1 MKINHNMGAMNS
13 KRNMKI
19 NNKASSKSIEKLSSG
34 LRISSAGD
42 DVAGL
47 SISEKMRS
55 QIRGLEQASRN
66 AADGIT
72 LIQTAEGA
80 LNETNSIL
88 QRMREL
94 SVQSIN
100 DTNNESD
107 RNAIQKEINS
117 LTSEIN
123 RIANNTEYNTKKLLT
138 GGDGK
143 GIKAINL
150 DFNGTEV
157 THTKGNDAV
166 TKGMKVGVEISPNLS
181 SSTIPQPDGFNF
193 ELNGIALSVRYVYE
207 PTNGKVGDITYGVL
221 GTNGII
227 TQSPTPSGVITG
239 GQVKITNTPNG
250 TISASD
256 TEKVAEATAIL
267 FQKQID
273 SNPTLNG
280 EFKAYNKGSQII
292 IEALDKNGTVSNGQ
306 MVISGINSSKNGL
319 TVSDVNTG
327 NTVGNGTTIGKQDI
341 PAKGASTT
349 IDFSNVAAT
358 LDDIKAL
365 VDAGMSINGQTIQFF
380 DSTDGPYKGK
390 AIGIDIKGV
399 TNAEQLVDAI
409 ITQTQNKL
417 HGVELT
423 KDGNSKLV
431 ITSTTKGEHS
441 KLEIFNGNSYNKDIE
456 ISLQVGSNENQSM
469 LVSIG
474 EMTAI
479 GLGLV
484 GVGDGFRTVYEVDDG
499 EGNYNVE
506 CSLDVTTAKNAQ
518 NAIGIIDEATKK
530 VSTQR
535 SALGAYQ
542 NRLQYVVNNLNY
554 SAENTISSESKI
566 RDTDMA
572 LEITKNAKS
581 NVLLQ
586 AAQSM
591 MAQANSAPEQIIQ
604 LLK

>member
-13 KRNMKI
+13 GRNMKV
-19 NNKASSKSIEKLSSG
+19 KGKDSSKSMEKLSSG

-47 SISEKMRS
+47 SISEKMRA

-66 AADGIT
+66 AGDGIT

-80 LNETNSIL
+80 LYETSSIL

-94 SVQSIN
+94 SVQAANDIN
-100 DTNNESD
+100 SESD
-107 RNAIQKEINS
+107 RKAIQEEMNE

-123 RIANNTEYNTKKLLT
+123 KIANTTEFNTKKLLT
-138 GGDGK
+138 GGEGT
-143 GIKAINL
+143 GIKPIDI
-150 DFNGTEV
+150 DFFGKEV

-207 PTNGKVGDITYGVL
+207 PTNGKVGDITYGIL

-239 GQVKITNTPNG
+239 GQVKITNTPDG

-273 SNPTLNG
+273 SNATLRG
-280 EFKAYNKGSQII
+280 EFKAYNKGSQVI

-349 IDFSNVAAT
+349 IDFSRLAAT
-358 LDDIKAL
+358 EKDIQAL
-365 VDAGMSINGQTIQFF
+365 VDSGMSIDGQNIQFY

-390 AIGIDIKGV
+390 SIGIDIKGLK
-399 TNAEQLVDAI
+399 NPEELVNAI
-409 ITQTQNKL
+409 IDQTKNKL
-417 HGVELT
+417 HGVTLT
-423 KDGNSKLV
+423 RDGNKLV
-431 ITSTTKGEHS
+431 ITSNTVGEKS
-441 KLEIFNGNSYNKDIE
+441 KLEVINGNSYSQDIQIE
-456 ISLQVGSNENQSM
+456 LQVGANNSQSM
-469 LVSIG
+469 VVSIG
-474 EMTAI
+474 EMTAKA
-479 GLGLV
+479 LGLV
-484 GVGDGFRTVYEVDDG
+484 GPGDGFRTEYDVDDG
-499 EGNYNVE
+499 NGNYNVE
-506 CSLDVTTAKNAQ
+506 CALDVTTFENAKNAISVID
-518 NAIGIIDEATKK
+518 NATNK
-530 VSTQR
+530 VSNQR
-535 SALGAYQ
+535 ASLGAYQ
-542 NRLQYVVNNLNY
+542 NRLEHIYSNLKN

-572 LEITKNAKS
+572 LEVTKNAKS
-581 NVLLQ
+581 DILLQ

>member
-138 GGDGK
+138 GGEGK

-166 TKGMKVGVEISPNLS
+166 TKGMKVGVDIKAGLS
-181 SSTIPQPDGFNF
+181 SNAVPRPDGFNF
-193 ELNGIALSVRYVYE
+193 ELKGVALSVSFVHL
-207 PTNGKVGDITYGVL
+207 PNGNVGDITYA
-221 GTNGII
+221 
-227 TQSPTPSGVITG
+227 TQNNGVITG
-239 GQVKITNTPNG
+239 GQVKITNTQNG
-250 TISASD
+250 TLEAKD
-256 TEKVAEATAIL
+256 VEKVAKATAEL

-292 IEALDKNGTVSNGQ
+292 IEALDSNGTVSNGE
-306 MVISGINSSKNGL
+306 MKITGIASSKNGL
-319 TVSDVNTG
+319 TVSDANTG
-327 NTVGNGTTIGKQDI
+327 NVVGDGATIGKQDI

-358 LDDIKAL
+358 LDGIKAL

>member
-157 THTKGNDAV
+157 IHTKGNDAV
-166 TKGMKVGVEISPNLS
+166 TKGMKVGVTISSNLS
-181 SSTIPQPDGFNF
+181 SSIIPQPDGFNF
-193 ELNGIALSVRYVYE
+193 ELKGVALSVRYVSDKA
-207 PTNGKVGDITYGVL
+207 NNVGNIQYANYG
-221 GTNGII
+221 
-227 TQSPTPSGVITG
+227 GVITG
-239 GQVKITNTPNG
+239 GNITITNTDNG
-250 TISASD
+250 TIAASD
-256 TEKVAEATAIL
+256 VEKVAKSTAEL

-273 SNPTLNG
+273 SNNSLKG

-292 IEALDKNGTVSNGQ
+292 IEALDSNGTVSNAE
-306 MVISGINSSKNGL
+306 MKVTGIASSSNGL
-319 TVSDVNTG
+319 TITDVNTG

-474 EMTAI
+474 EMTAK

-566 RDTDMA
+566 RDIDMA

-591 MAQANSAPEQIIQ
+591 MAQANSAPGQIIQ

>member
-138 GGDGK
+138 GGEGK

-181 SSTIPQPDGFNF
+181 SSTTPQPDGFNF
-193 ELNGIALSVRYVYE
+193 ELNGIALSVRYVSDKA
-207 PTNGKVGDITYGVL
+207 NNVGHIKYANYG
-221 GTNGII
+221 
-227 TQSPTPSGVITG
+227 GVITG
-239 GQVKITNTPNG
+239 GNITITNTDNG
-250 TISASD
+250 TIAASD
-256 TEKVAEATAIL
+256 VEKVAKSTAEL

-273 SNPTLNG
+273 SNNSLKG

-292 IEALDKNGTVSNGQ
+292 IEALDSNGTVSNAE
-306 MVISGINSSKNGL
+306 MKVTGIASSSNGL
-319 TVSDVNTG
+319 TITDVNTG

-365 VDAGMSINGQTIQFF
+365 VDAGMSINGQTIQFY

-423 KDGNSKLV
+423 KDGNNKLV

-474 EMTAI
+474 EMTAK

-566 RDTDMA
+566 RDIDMA

-591 MAQANSAPEQIIQ
+591 MAQANSAPDQIIQ

>member
-157 THTKGNDAV
+157 THTKGSDAV
-166 TKGMKVGVEISPNLS
+166 TKGMKVGVTISSNLS
-181 SSTIPQPDGFNF
+181 SSIIPQPDGFNF
-193 ELNGIALSVRYVYE
+193 ELKGVALSVRYVSDKA
-207 PTNGKVGDITYGVL
+207 NNVGHIQYANYG
-221 GTNGII
+221 
-227 TQSPTPSGVITG
+227 GVITG
-239 GQVKITNTPNG
+239 GNITITNTDNG
-250 TISASD
+250 TIAASD
-256 TEKVAEATAIL
+256 VEKVAKSTAEL

-273 SNPTLNG
+273 SNNSLKG

-292 IEALDKNGTVSNGQ
+292 IEALDSNGTVSNAE
-306 MVISGINSSKNGL
+306 MKVTGIASSSNGL
-319 TVSDVNTG
+319 TITDVNTG

-423 KDGNSKLV
+423 KDGNNKLV

-474 EMTAI
+474 EMTAK

-581 NVLLQ
+581 DILLQ

-591 MAQANSAPEQIIQ
+591 MAQANSAPQQIIQ

>member
-1 MKINHNMGAMNS
+1 
-13 KRNMKI
+13 
-19 NNKASSKSIEKLSSG
+19 
-34 LRISSAGD
+34 
-42 DVAGL
+42 
-47 SISEKMRS
+47 
-55 QIRGLEQASRN
+55 
-66 AADGIT
+66 
-72 LIQTAEGA
+72 
-80 LNETNSIL
+80 
-88 QRMREL
+88 MREL

-166 TKGMKVGVEISPNLS
+166 TKGMKVGVTISSNLS
-181 SSTIPQPDGFNF
+181 SSIMPQPDGFNF
-193 ELNGIALSVRYVYE
+193 ELKGVALSVRYVSDKA
-207 PTNGKVGDITYGVL
+207 NNVGHIQYANYG
-221 GTNGII
+221 
-227 TQSPTPSGVITG
+227 GVITG
-239 GQVKITNTPNG
+239 GNITITNTDNG
-250 TISASD
+250 TIAASD
-256 TEKVAEATAIL
+256 VEKVAKSTAEL

-273 SNPTLNG
+273 SNATLRG

-292 IEALDKNGTVSNGQ
+292 IEALDSNGTVSNAE
-306 MVISGINSSKNGL
+306 MKVTGIDSSSNGL
-319 TVSDVNTG
+319 TITDVNTG

-365 VDAGMSINGQTIQFF
+365 VDAGMSINGQTIQFY
-380 DSTDGPYKGK
+380 DSDDEPYKGK

-409 ITQTQNKL
+409 IAQTQNKL

-423 KDGNSKLV
+423 KDGNNKLV

-474 EMTAI
+474 EMTAK

-530 VSTQR
+530 VSTRR

-586 AAQSM
+586 
-591 MAQANSAPEQIIQ
+591 Q
-604 LLK
+604 LNL

>member
-66 AADGIT
+66 AGDGIT

-166 TKGMKVGVEISPNLS
+166 TKGMKVGVDIKAGLS
-181 SSTIPQPDGFNF
+181 SNAIPRPDGFNF
-193 ELNGIALSVRYVYE
+193 ELKGVALSVSFVHL
-207 PTNGKVGDITYGVL
+207 PNGNVGDITYA
-221 GTNGII
+221 
-227 TQSPTPSGVITG
+227 TQNNGVITG
-239 GQVKITNTPNG
+239 GQIKITNTQDG
-250 TISASD
+250 TLEAKD
-256 TEKVAEATAIL
+256 VEKVAKATAEL

-292 IEALDKNGTVSNGQ
+292 IEALDSNGTVSNGE
-306 MVISGINSSKNGL
+306 MKITGIASSKNGL
-319 TVSDVNTG
+319 TVSDANTG
-327 NTVGNGTTIGKQDI
+327 NVVGNGATIGKQDI

-365 VDAGMSINGQTIQFF
+365 VDAGMSINGQTIQFY
-380 DSTDGPYKGK
+380 DSDDEPYKGK

-399 TNAEQLVDAI
+399 TNAEPVSY
-409 ITQTQNKL
+409 T
-417 HGVELT
+417 HLT
-423 KDGNSKLV
+423 LP
-431 ITSTTKGEHS
+431 TKR
-441 KLEIFNGNSYNKDIE
+441 I
-456 ISLQVGSNENQSM
+456 V
-469 LVSIG
+469 
-474 EMTAI
+474 
-479 GLGLV
+479 
-484 GVGDGFRTVYEVDDG
+484 
-499 EGNYNVE
+499 
-506 CSLDVTTAKNAQ
+506 
-518 NAIGIIDEATKK
+518 
-530 VSTQR
+530 
-535 SALGAYQ
+535 
-542 NRLQYVVNNLNY
+542 
-554 SAENTISSESKI
+554 
-566 RDTDMA
+566 
-572 LEITKNAKS
+572 
-581 NVLLQ
+581 
-586 AAQSM
+586 
-591 MAQANSAPEQIIQ
+591 
-604 LLK
+604 

>member
-100 DTNNESD
+100 DTNNEND

-166 TKGMKVGVEISPNLS
+166 TKGMKVGVDIKAGLS
-181 SSTIPQPDGFNF
+181 SNAMPRPDGFNF
-193 ELNGIALSVRYVYE
+193 ELKGVALSVSFVHL
-207 PTNGKVGDITYGVL
+207 PNGNVGDITYA
-221 GTNGII
+221 
-227 TQSPTPSGVITG
+227 TQNNGVITG
-239 GQVKITNTPNG
+239 GQVKITNTQNG
-250 TISASD
+250 TLEAKD
-256 TEKVAEATAIL
+256 VEKVAKATAEL

-292 IEALDKNGTVSNGQ
+292 IEALDSNGTVSNGE
-306 MVISGINSSKNGL
+306 MKITGIASSKNGL
-319 TVSDVNTG
+319 TISDANTG
-327 NTVGNGTTIGKQDI
+327 NVVGDGATIGKQDI

-423 KDGNSKLV
+423 KDGNNKLV

-474 EMTAI
+474 EMTAK
-479 GLGLV
+479 GLGLA

-506 CSLDVTTAKNAQ
+506 CSLDVTTTKNAQ

-566 RDTDMA
+566 RDIDMA

>member
-157 THTKGNDAV
+157 IHTKGNDAV
-166 TKGMKVGVEISPNLS
+166 TKGMKVGVTISSNLS
-181 SSTIPQPDGFNF
+181 SSIIPQPDGFNF
-193 ELNGIALSVRYVYE
+193 ELKGVALSVRYVSDKA
-207 PTNGKVGDITYGVL
+207 NNVGHIQYANYG
-221 GTNGII
+221 
-227 TQSPTPSGVITG
+227 GVITG
-239 GQVKITNTPNG
+239 GNITITNTDNG
-250 TISASD
+250 TIAASD
-256 TEKVAEATAIL
+256 VEKVAKSTAEL

-273 SNPTLNG
+273 SNNSLKG

-292 IEALDKNGTVSNGQ
+292 IEALDSNGTVSNAE
-306 MVISGINSSKNGL
+306 MKVTGIASSSNGL
-319 TVSDVNTG
+319 TITDVNTG

-474 EMTAI
+474 EMTAK

-566 RDTDMA
+566 RDIDMA

-591 MAQANSAPEQIIQ
+591 MAQANSAPGQIIQ

>member
-1 MKINHNMGAMNS
+1 
-13 KRNMKI
+13 
-19 NNKASSKSIEKLSSG
+19 
-34 LRISSAGD
+34 
-42 DVAGL
+42 
-47 SISEKMRS
+47 
-55 QIRGLEQASRN
+55 
-66 AADGIT
+66 
-72 LIQTAEGA
+72 
-80 LNETNSIL
+80 
-88 QRMREL
+88 
-94 SVQSIN
+94 
-100 DTNNESD
+100 
-107 RNAIQKEINS
+107 
-117 LTSEIN
+117 
-123 RIANNTEYNTKKLLT
+123 
-138 GGDGK
+138 
-143 GIKAINL
+143 
-150 DFNGTEV
+150 
-157 THTKGNDAV
+157 
-166 TKGMKVGVEISPNLS
+166 
-181 SSTIPQPDGFNF
+181 
-193 ELNGIALSVRYVYE
+193 
-207 PTNGKVGDITYGVL
+207 
-221 GTNGII
+221 
-227 TQSPTPSGVITG
+227 
-239 GQVKITNTPNG
+239 
-250 TISASD
+250 
-256 TEKVAEATAIL
+256 
-267 FQKQID
+267 
-273 SNPTLNG
+273 
-280 EFKAYNKGSQII
+280 
-292 IEALDKNGTVSNGQ
+292 
-306 MVISGINSSKNGL
+306 
-319 TVSDVNTG
+319 
-327 NTVGNGTTIGKQDI
+327 
-341 PAKGASTT
+341 
-349 IDFSNVAAT
+349 
-358 LDDIKAL
+358 
-365 VDAGMSINGQTIQFF
+365 MSINGQTIQFF
-380 DSTDGPYKGK
+380 DSTDGPYQGK

-423 KDGNSKLV
+423 KDGNKLV

-474 EMTAI
+474 EMTAK
-479 GLGLV
+479 GLGLA

-566 RDTDMA
+566 RDIDMA

>member
-19 NNKASSKSIEKLSSG
+19 NNKASSKSMEKLSSG

-47 SISEKMRS
+47 SISEKMRA

-80 LNETNSIL
+80 LNETHSIL

-94 SVQSIN
+94 SVQAVN
-100 DTNNESD
+100 DTNTESD
-107 RNAIQKEINS
+107 RKALQEEMNE

-123 RIANNTEYNTKKLLT
+123 RIANTTEFNTKKILT
-138 GGDGK
+138 GGQGN
-143 GIKAINL
+143 GVKAINL

-157 THTKGNDAV
+157 THTKGSDAI
-166 TKGMKVGVEISPNLS
+166 TKGMKVGVTISSNLS
-181 SSTIPQPDGFNF
+181 SSIMPQPDGFNF

-207 PTNGKVGDITYGVL
+207 PTNGKVGDITYGIL

-273 SNPTLNG
+273 SNATLRG

-327 NTVGNGTTIGKQDI
+327 NTVVNGTTIGKQDI

-349 IDFSNVAAT
+349 IDFSTIAAT
-358 LDDIKAL
+358 KDDIKAL

-380 DSTDGPYKGK
+380 DSTDGPYMGK
-390 AIGIDIKGV
+390 AIGIDIKDA
-399 TNAEQLVDAI
+399 TNAEELVQAI
-409 ITQTQNKL
+409 IDQTKTKL
-417 HGVELT
+417 QGVDLT
-423 KDGNSKLV
+423 RDGNKLV
-431 ITSTTKGEHS
+431 ITSQTVGENS
-441 KLEIFNGNSYNKDIE
+441 VLEVFNGNSYNEDIE
-456 ISLQVGSNENQSM
+456 IKLQVGSNKEQSM

-474 EMTAI
+474 NMRARA
-479 GLGLV
+479 LGLV
-484 GVGDGFRTVYEVDDG
+484 GAGAGFTKEPGVTDGTDTKKYERA
-499 EGNYNVE
+499 
-506 CSLDVTTAKNAQ
+506 LDVTTSKSAES
-518 NAIGIIDEATKK
+518 AIKIIDEATKK
-530 VSTQR
+530 VSDQR
-535 SALGAYQ
+535 AALGAYQ

-572 LEITKNAKS
+572 LEVTKNSKS
-581 NVLLQ
+581 DILLQ

>member
-157 THTKGNDAV
+157 THTKGSDAV
-166 TKGMKVGVEISPNLS
+166 TKGMKVGVTISSNLS
-181 SSTIPQPDGFNF
+181 SSIIPQPDGFNF
-193 ELNGIALSVRYVYE
+193 ELKGVALSVRYVSDKA
-207 PTNGKVGDITYGVL
+207 NNVGHIQYANYG
-221 GTNGII
+221 
-227 TQSPTPSGVITG
+227 GVITG
-239 GQVKITNTPNG
+239 GNITITNTDNG
-250 TISASD
+250 TIAASD
-256 TEKVAEATAIL
+256 VEKVAKSTAEL

-273 SNPTLNG
+273 SNNSLKG

-292 IEALDKNGTVSNGQ
+292 IEALDSNGTVSNAE
-306 MVISGINSSKNGL
+306 MKVTGIASSSNGL
-319 TVSDVNTG
+319 TITDVNTG

-365 VDAGMSINGQTIQFF
+365 VDAGMSINGQTIQFY
-380 DSTDGPYKGK
+380 DSDDEPYKGK

-423 KDGNSKLV
+423 KDGNNKLV

-474 EMTAI
+474 EMTAK

-566 RDTDMA
+566 RDIDMA

-591 MAQANSAPEQIIQ
+591 MAQANSAPDQIIQ

>member
-166 TKGMKVGVEISPNLS
+166 TKGMKVGVDIKAGLS
-181 SSTIPQPDGFNF
+181 SNAIPRPDGFNF
-193 ELNGIALSVRYVYE
+193 ELKGVALSVSFVHL
-207 PTNGKVGDITYGVL
+207 PNGNVGDITYA
-221 GTNGII
+221 
-227 TQSPTPSGVITG
+227 TQNNGVITG
-239 GQVKITNTPNG
+239 GQIKITNTQDG
-250 TISASD
+250 TLEAKD
-256 TEKVAEATAIL
+256 VEKVAKATAEL

-292 IEALDKNGTVSNGQ
+292 IEALDSNGTVSNGE
-306 MVISGINSSKNGL
+306 MKITGIASSKNGL
-319 TVSDVNTG
+319 TVSDANTG
-327 NTVGNGTTIGKQDI
+327 NVVGDGATIGKQDI

-365 VDAGMSINGQTIQFF
+365 VDAGMSINGQTIQFY

-423 KDGNSKLV
+423 KDGNNKLV

-474 EMTAI
+474 EMTAK

-566 RDTDMA
+566 RDIDMA

-591 MAQANSAPEQIIQ
+591 MAQANSAPDQIIQ

>member
-138 GGDGK
+138 GGEGK

-193 ELNGIALSVRYVYE
+193 ELNGIALSVRYVSDKA
-207 PTNGKVGDITYGVL
+207 NNVGHIEYANYG
-221 GTNGII
+221 
-227 TQSPTPSGVITG
+227 GVITG
-239 GQVKITNTPNG
+239 GNITITNTVDG
-250 TISASD
+250 TIVASD
-256 TEKVAEATAIL
+256 VEKVAKSTAEL

-273 SNPTLNG
+273 SNNSLKG

-292 IEALDKNGTVSNGQ
+292 IEALDSNGTVSNAE
-306 MVISGINSSKNGL
+306 MKVTGIASSSNGL
-319 TVSDVNTG
+319 TITDVNTG

-380 DSTDGPYKGK
+380 DSTDEPYKGK

-423 KDGNSKLV
+423 KDGNNKLV

-474 EMTAI
+474 EMTAK

-566 RDTDMA
+566 RDIDMA

-591 MAQANSAPEQIIQ
+591 MAQANSAPDQIIQ

>member
-166 TKGMKVGVEISPNLS
+166 TKGMKVGVTISSNLS
-181 SSTIPQPDGFNF
+181 SSIMPQPDGFNF
-193 ELNGIALSVRYVYE
+193 ELKGVALSVRYVSDKA
-207 PTNGKVGDITYGVL
+207 NNVGHIQYANYG
-221 GTNGII
+221 
-227 TQSPTPSGVITG
+227 GVITG
-239 GQVKITNTPNG
+239 GNITITNTDNG
-250 TISASD
+250 TIAASD
-256 TEKVAEATAIL
+256 VEKVAKSTAEL

-273 SNPTLNG
+273 SNATLRG

-292 IEALDKNGTVSNGQ
+292 IEALDSNGTVSNAE
-306 MVISGINSSKNGL
+306 MKVTGIDSSSNGL
-319 TVSDVNTG
+319 TITDVNTG

-365 VDAGMSINGQTIQFF
+365 VDAGMSINGQTIQFY
-380 DSTDGPYKGK
+380 DSDDEPYKGK

-423 KDGNSKLV
+423 KDGNNKLV

-474 EMTAI
+474 EMTAK

>member
-193 ELNGIALSVRYVYE
+193 ELNGIALSVRYVSDKA
-207 PTNGKVGDITYGVL
+207 NNVGYIQYANYG
-221 GTNGII
+221 
-227 TQSPTPSGVITG
+227 GVITG
-239 GQVKITNTPNG
+239 GNITITNTDNG
-250 TISASD
+250 TIAASD
-256 TEKVAEATAIL
+256 VEKVAKSTAEL

-280 EFKAYNKGSQII
+280 EFKAYNKGSKII
-292 IEALDKNGTVSNGQ
+292 IEALDSNGTVSNAE
-306 MVISGINSSKNGL
+306 MKVTGIASSSNGL
-319 TVSDVNTG
+319 TITDVNTG
-327 NTVGNGTTIGKQDI
+327 NIVGNGTTIGKQDI

-423 KDGNSKLV
+423 KDGNNKLV

-474 EMTAI
+474 EMTAR

-566 RDTDMA
+566 RDIDMA

-591 MAQANSAPEQIIQ
+591 MAQANSAPDQIIQ

>member
-66 AADGIT
+66 AGDGIT

-157 THTKGNDAV
+157 THTKGSDAV
-166 TKGMKVGVEISPNLS
+166 TKGMKVGVTISSNLS
-181 SSTIPQPDGFNF
+181 SSIMPQPDGFNF
-193 ELNGIALSVRYVYE
+193 ELKGVALSVRYVSDKA
-207 PTNGKVGDITYGVL
+207 NNVGHIQYANYG
-221 GTNGII
+221 
-227 TQSPTPSGVITG
+227 GVITG
-239 GQVKITNTPNG
+239 GNITITNTDNG
-250 TISASD
+250 TIAASD
-256 TEKVAEATAIL
+256 VEKVAKSTAEL

-273 SNPTLNG
+273 SNNSLKG

-292 IEALDKNGTVSNGQ
+292 IEALDSNGTVSNAE
-306 MVISGINSSKNGL
+306 MKVTGIDSSSNGL
-319 TVSDVNTG
+319 TITDVNTG
-327 NTVGNGTTIGKQDI
+327 NTVVNGTTIGKQDI

-365 VDAGMSINGQTIQFF
+365 VDAGMSINGQTIQFY
-380 DSTDGPYKGK
+380 DSDDEPYKGK

-423 KDGNSKLV
+423 KDGNNKLV

-474 EMTAI
+474 EMTAK

>member
-166 TKGMKVGVEISPNLS
+166 TKGMKVGVDIKAGLS
-181 SSTIPQPDGFNF
+181 SNAVPRPDGFNF
-193 ELNGIALSVRYVYE
+193 ELKGVALSVSFVHL
-207 PTNGKVGDITYGVL
+207 PNGNVGDITYA
-221 GTNGII
+221 
-227 TQSPTPSGVITG
+227 TQNNGVITG
-239 GQVKITNTPNG
+239 GQVKITNTQNG
-250 TISASD
+250 TLEAKD
-256 TEKVAEATAIL
+256 VEKVAKATAEL

-273 SNPTLNG
+273 SNATLRG

-292 IEALDKNGTVSNGQ
+292 IEALDSNGTVSNGE
-306 MVISGINSSKNGL
+306 MKITGIASSKNGL
-319 TVSDVNTG
+319 TVSDANTG
-327 NTVGNGTTIGKQDI
+327 NVVGDGATIGKQDI

-423 KDGNSKLV
+423 KDGNKLV

-506 CSLDVTTAKNAQ
+506 CSLDVTTSKNAQ

>member
-166 TKGMKVGVEISPNLS
+166 TKGMKVGVDIKAGLS
-181 SSTIPQPDGFNF
+181 SNAIPRPDGFNF
-193 ELNGIALSVRYVYE
+193 ELKGVALSVSFVHL
-207 PTNGKVGDITYGVL
+207 PNGNVGDITYA
-221 GTNGII
+221 
-227 TQSPTPSGVITG
+227 TQNNGVITG
-239 GQVKITNTPNG
+239 GQIKITNTQDG
-250 TISASD
+250 TLEAKD
-256 TEKVAEATAIL
+256 VEKVAKATAEL

-292 IEALDKNGTVSNGQ
+292 IEALDSNGTVSNGE
-306 MVISGINSSKNGL
+306 MKITGIASSKNGL
-319 TVSDVNTG
+319 TVSDANTG
-327 NTVGNGTTIGKQDI
+327 NVVGNGATIGKQDI

-423 KDGNSKLV
+423 KDGNNKLV

-474 EMTAI
+474 EMTAK

-484 GVGDGFRTVYEVDDG
+484 GVGDGFRIVYEVDDG
-499 EGNYNVE
+499 EGMFTRCNYCKK
-506 CSLDVTTAKNAQ
+506 CSKC
-518 NAIGIIDEATKK
+518 
-530 VSTQR
+530 
-535 SALGAYQ
+535 
-542 NRLQYVVNNLNY
+542 NRNN
-554 SAENTISSESKI
+554 
-566 RDTDMA
+566 
-572 LEITKNAKS
+572 
-581 NVLLQ
+581 
-586 AAQSM
+586 
-591 MAQANSAPEQIIQ
+591 
-604 LLK
+604 

>member
-66 AADGIT
+66 AGDGIT

-107 RNAIQKEINS
+107 RNAIQKEISS

-166 TKGMKVGVEISPNLS
+166 TKGMKVGVDIKVGLS
-181 SSTIPQPDGFNF
+181 SNAIPRPDGFNF
-193 ELNGIALSVRYVYE
+193 ELKGVALSVSFVHL
-207 PTNGKVGDITYGVL
+207 PNGNVGDITYAAQ
-221 GTNGII
+221 NN
-227 TQSPTPSGVITG
+227 GVITG
-239 GQVKITNTPNG
+239 GQVKITNTQNG
-250 TISASD
+250 TLEAKD
-256 TEKVAEATAIL
+256 VEKVAKATAEL

-292 IEALDKNGTVSNGQ
+292 IEALDSNGTVSNGE
-306 MVISGINSSKNGL
+306 MKITGIASSKNGL
-319 TVSDVNTG
+319 TVSDANTG
-327 NTVGNGTTIGKQDI
+327 NVVGDGATIGKQDI

-365 VDAGMSINGQTIQFF
+365 VDAGMSINGQTIQFY
-380 DSTDGPYKGK
+380 DSDDEPYKGK

-423 KDGNSKLV
+423 KDGNKLV

-474 EMTAI
+474 EMTAK

-566 RDTDMA
+566 RDIDMA

-581 NVLLQ
+581 DILLQ

>member
-166 TKGMKVGVEISPNLS
+166 TKGMKVGVTISSNLS
-181 SSTIPQPDGFNF
+181 SSIMPQPDGFNF
-193 ELNGIALSVRYVYE
+193 ELKGVALSVRYVSDKA
-207 PTNGKVGDITYGVL
+207 NNVGHIQYANYG
-221 GTNGII
+221 
-227 TQSPTPSGVITG
+227 GVITG
-239 GQVKITNTPNG
+239 GNITITNTDNG
-250 TISASD
+250 TIAASD
-256 TEKVAEATAIL
+256 VEKVAKSTAEL

-280 EFKAYNKGSQII
+280 EFKAYNKGSKII
-292 IEALDKNGTVSNGQ
+292 IEALDSNGTVSNAE
-306 MVISGINSSKNGL
+306 MKVTGIASSSNGL
-319 TVSDVNTG
+319 TITDVNTG
-327 NTVGNGTTIGKQDI
+327 NIVGNGTTIGKQDI

-423 KDGNSKLV
+423 KDGNNKLV

-474 EMTAI
+474 EMTAR

-566 RDTDMA
+566 RDIDMA

-591 MAQANSAPEQIIQ
+591 MAQANSAPDQIIQ

>member
-166 TKGMKVGVEISPNLS
+166 TKGMKVGVDIKAGLS
-181 SSTIPQPDGFNF
+181 SNAIPRPDGFNF
-193 ELNGIALSVRYVYE
+193 ELKGVALSVSFVHL
-207 PTNGKVGDITYGVL
+207 PNGNVGDITYA
-221 GTNGII
+221 
-227 TQSPTPSGVITG
+227 TQNNGVITG
-239 GQVKITNTPNG
+239 GQIKITNTQDG
-250 TISASD
+250 TLEAKD
-256 TEKVAEATAIL
+256 VEKVAKATAEL

-292 IEALDKNGTVSNGQ
+292 IEALDSNGTVSNGE
-306 MVISGINSSKNGL
+306 MKITGIASSKNGL
-319 TVSDVNTG
+319 TVSDANTG
-327 NTVGNGTTIGKQDI
+327 NVVGNGATIGKQDI

-399 TNAEQLVDAI
+399 KNAEQLVDAI

-423 KDGNSKLV
+423 KDGNNKLV

-474 EMTAI
+474 EMTAK

-484 GVGDGFRTVYEVDDG
+484 GVGDGFRIVYEVDDG

-566 RDTDMA
+566 RDIDMA

-591 MAQANSAPEQIIQ
+591 MAQANSAPDQIIQ

>member
-166 TKGMKVGVEISPNLS
+166 TKGMKVGVDIKAGLS
-181 SSTIPQPDGFNF
+181 SNAMPRPDGFNF
-193 ELNGIALSVRYVYE
+193 ELKGVALSVSFVHL
-207 PTNGKVGDITYGVL
+207 PNGNVGDITYA
-221 GTNGII
+221 
-227 TQSPTPSGVITG
+227 TQNNGVITG
-239 GQVKITNTPNG
+239 GQVKITNTQNG
-250 TISASD
+250 TLEAKD
-256 TEKVAEATAIL
+256 VEKVAKATAEL

-292 IEALDKNGTVSNGQ
+292 IEALDSNGTVSNGE
-306 MVISGINSSKNGL
+306 MKITGIASSKNGL
-319 TVSDVNTG
+319 TISDANTG
-327 NTVGNGTTIGKQDI
+327 NVVGDGATIGKQDI

-423 KDGNSKLV
+423 KDGNNKLV

-474 EMTAI
+474 EMTAK
-479 GLGLV
+479 GLGLA

-506 CSLDVTTAKNAQ
+506 CSLDVTTTKNAQ

-566 RDTDMA
+566 RDIDMA

-591 MAQANSAPEQIIQ
+591 MAQANSAPDQIIQ

>member
-13 KRNMKI
+13 GRNMKV
-19 NNKASSKSIEKLSSG
+19 KGKDSSKSMEKLSSG

-47 SISEKMRS
+47 SISEKMRA

-66 AADGIT
+66 AGDGIT

-157 THTKGNDAV
+157 THTKGSDAV
-166 TKGMKVGVEISPNLS
+166 TKGMKVGVTISSNLS
-181 SSTIPQPDGFNF
+181 SSIIPQPDGFNF
-193 ELNGIALSVRYVYE
+193 ELKGVALSVRYVSDKA
-207 PTNGKVGDITYGVL
+207 NNVGHIQYANYG
-221 GTNGII
+221 
-227 TQSPTPSGVITG
+227 GVITG
-239 GQVKITNTPNG
+239 GNITITNTDNG
-250 TISASD
+250 TIAASD
-256 TEKVAEATAIL
+256 VEKVAKSTAEL

-273 SNPTLNG
+273 SNNSLKG

-292 IEALDKNGTVSNGQ
+292 IEALDSNGTVSNAE
-306 MVISGINSSKNGL
+306 MKVTGIASSSNGL
-319 TVSDVNTG
+319 TITDVNTG

-423 KDGNSKLV
+423 KDGNNKLV

-474 EMTAI
+474 EMTAK

-591 MAQANSAPEQIIQ
+591 VAQANSAPEQIIQ

>member
-19 NNKASSKSIEKLSSG
+19 NNKASSKSMEKLSSG

-47 SISEKMRS
+47 SISEKMRA

-66 AADGIT
+66 AADGIC
-72 LIQTAEGA
+72 LIQTADGA
-80 LNETNSIL
+80 LNETHSII
-88 QRMREL
+88 QRMRDI
-94 SVQSIN
+94 SVQAAN
-100 DTNNESD
+100 DTNTESD
-107 RNAIQKEINS
+107 RKALQEEMNE

-123 RIANNTEYNTKKLLT
+123 RIANTTEFNTKKILT
-138 GGDGK
+138 GGQGN
-143 GIKAINL
+143 GVKAINL

-157 THTKGNDAV
+157 THTKGSDAI
-166 TKGMKVGVEISPNLS
+166 TKGMKVGVTISSNLS
-181 SSTIPQPDGFNF
+181 SSIMPQPDGFNF

-207 PTNGKVGDITYGVL
+207 PTNGKVGDITYGIL

-273 SNPTLNG
+273 SNATLRG

-306 MVISGINSSKNGL
+306 MVISGINSSKNCL

-365 VDAGMSINGQTIQFF
+365 VDAGMSINGQTIQFY
-380 DSTDGPYKGK
+380 DSDDEPYKGK

-423 KDGNSKLV
+423 KDGNKLV

-474 EMTAI
+474 EMTAK

-506 CSLDVTTAKNAQ
+506 CSLDVTTSKNAQ

>member
-166 TKGMKVGVEISPNLS
+166 TKGMKVGVDIKAGLS
-181 SSTIPQPDGFNF
+181 SNVVPRPDGFNF
-193 ELNGIALSVRYVYE
+193 ELKGVALSVSFVHL
-207 PTNGKVGDITYGVL
+207 PNGNVGDITYA
-221 GTNGII
+221 
-227 TQSPTPSGVITG
+227 TQNNGVITG
-239 GQVKITNTPNG
+239 GQIKITNTQDG
-250 TISASD
+250 TLEAKD
-256 TEKVAEATAIL
+256 VEKVAKATAEL

-292 IEALDKNGTVSNGQ
+292 IEALDSNGTVSNGE
-306 MVISGINSSKNGL
+306 MKITGIASSKNGL
-319 TVSDVNTG
+319 TVSDANTG
-327 NTVGNGTTIGKQDI
+327 NVVGNGATIGKQDI

-423 KDGNSKLV
+423 KDGNNKLV

-474 EMTAI
+474 EMTAK

-566 RDTDMA
+566 RDIDMA

-591 MAQANSAPEQIIQ
+591 MAQANSAPDQIIQ

>member
-138 GGDGK
+138 GGEGK

-166 TKGMKVGVEISPNLS
+166 TKGMKVGVDIKAGLS
-181 SSTIPQPDGFNF
+181 SNAVPRPDGFNF
-193 ELNGIALSVRYVYE
+193 ELKGVALSVSFVHL
-207 PTNGKVGDITYGVL
+207 PNGNVGDITYA
-221 GTNGII
+221 
-227 TQSPTPSGVITG
+227 TQNNGVITG
-239 GQVKITNTPNG
+239 GQVKITNTQNG
-250 TISASD
+250 TLEAKD
-256 TEKVAEATAIL
+256 VEKVAKATAEL

-292 IEALDKNGTVSNGQ
+292 IEALDSNGTVSNGE
-306 MVISGINSSKNGL
+306 MKITGIASSKNGL
-319 TVSDVNTG
+319 TVSDANTG
-327 NTVGNGTTIGKQDI
+327 NVVGDGATIGKQDI

-358 LDDIKAL
+358 LDGIKAL

-591 MAQANSAPEQIIQ
+591 MAQANSAPEQIIH

>member
-138 GGDGK
+138 GGEGK

-181 SSTIPQPDGFNF
+181 SSTTPQPDGFNF
-193 ELNGIALSVRYVYE
+193 ELNGIALSVRYVSDKA
-207 PTNGKVGDITYGVL
+207 NNVGHIQYANYG
-221 GTNGII
+221 
-227 TQSPTPSGVITG
+227 GVITG
-239 GQVKITNTPNG
+239 GNITITNTDNG
-250 TISASD
+250 TIAASD
-256 TEKVAEATAIL
+256 VEKVAKSTAEL

-273 SNPTLNG
+273 SNNSLKG

-292 IEALDKNGTVSNGQ
+292 IEALDSNGTVSNAE
-306 MVISGINSSKNGL
+306 MKVTGIASSSNGL
-319 TVSDVNTG
+319 TITDVNTG

-365 VDAGMSINGQTIQFF
+365 VDAGMSINGQTIQFY

-423 KDGNSKLV
+423 KDGNNKLV

-474 EMTAI
+474 EMTAK

-566 RDTDMA
+566 RDIDMA

-591 MAQANSAPEQIIQ
+591 MAQANSAPDQIIQ